1 MSLEESDP
9 KYNNII
15 SDVESI
21 ISNGIK
27 TILNPFINKM
37 IDSDKQC
44 QTITD
49 VLKQLPEYKK
59 LLQENTELKQNI
71 KLNIIESTD
80 SLEYHIEKLQES
92 YTFFN
97 NNQTILDVNIND
109 TLVSI
114 KHMLDHYNSITNVNK
129 IIQQS
134 SNLEENHSEE
144 ESEDEKEQA
153 EQAEEAVEESE
164 DDADEAVEESEDD
177 ADEAVEESEDDADEA
192 VEEEEED
199 VDEVLEYQEDAVEE
213 SEDEEEK
220 ASEPETIEE
229 DYEEEKMLEYEEKEN
244 DNIENMEYYEVV
256 MDIEN
261 EEGEEQET
269 SFWTMD
275 DENGDFYELTQNN
288 NNKQYVKIGTF
299 KDGEPYFD
307 D

>member
-27 TILNPFINKM
+27 TVLNPFINKM

-49 VLKQLPEYKK
+49 LLKQLPEYKT

-153 EQAEEAVEESE
+153 EQVVDESEDDADEVVEESE
-164 DDADEAVEESEDD
+164 DDADEAVEESED
-177 ADEAVEESEDDADEA
+177 EAVEA
-192 VEEEEED
+192 VEEEEEQEVSESEEQEEQQA
-199 VDEVLEYQEDAVEE
+199 VDDL
-213 SEDEEEK
+213 EDEEEK

>member
-97 NNQTILDVNIND
+97 NNQTILDLNIND

-114 KHMLDHYNSITNVNK
+114 KHMLDHYNSINNVNK

-144 ESEDEKEQA
+144 ESEDD
-153 EQAEEAVEESE
+153 AEEAVEESE
-164 DDADEAVEESEDD
+164 DDADEAVEKSEDDANEAVEKQDTDEEEAVEEQDTDEVLEDEQDAVDESEDD
-177 ADEAVEESEDDADEA
+177 
-192 VEEEEED
+192 
-199 VDEVLEYQEDAVEE
+199 
-213 SEDEEEK
+213 EEK

-229 DYEEEKMLEYEEKEN
+229 DYQEEKMLEHEEHEEQEN

>member
-9 KYNNII
+9 NYNNII

-27 TILNPFINKM
+27 TVLNPFINKM

-71 KLNIIESTD
+71 KLNIIEPTD
-80 SLEYHIEKLQES
+80 SLKYHIDKLQEI
-92 YTFFN
+92 YIFFN
-97 NNQTILDVNIND
+97 NNPNILELDITNI
-109 TLVSI
+109 LVSI
-114 KHMLDHYNSITNVNK
+114 KIMLDHYNSITNVNK
-129 IIQQS
+129 IIQKS
-134 SNLEENHSEE
+134 SNLEDHPYNEDEE
-144 ESEDEKEQA
+144 EEE
-153 EQAEEAVEESE
+153 EEAVEESE
-164 DDADEAVEESEDD
+164 EEEQPDDMMKWNPLIREHNHALVL
-177 ADEAVEESEDDADEA
+177 
-192 VEEEEED
+192 EEEEESGESEQEVVEEAED
-199 VDEVLEYQEDAVEE
+199 VDSEEESVEVLED
-213 SEDEEEK
+213 DEEK

-229 DYEEEKMLEYEEKEN
+229 DYEEEKMLEREEQEN

-269 SFWTMD
+269 SFWTTD
-275 DENGDFYELTQNN
+275 DENGDFYELIQNG
-288 NNKQYVKIGTF
+288 NNKQYIKIGTF